1 VQTELCAGTLSDR
14 SLREEKVS
22 VAFLL
27 DTLEQIGEALK
38 QMHGLGI
45 LHCDIKPENV
55 LVALNPGPQ
64 PTSSNDGPGV
74 LKIGDFGQSC
84 SVSEGPQIKDGT
96 EGDCSYMAPE
106 LLNDKAEHTGAVD
119 VFSTGLLL
127 FEVASRQ
134 QLPQMGPVWH
144 AFRNGGAASYLEGHV
159 PSEVQDIILAM
170 LHPNPRNRPTA
181 QQLIDSAQQ
190 LRREHGLE
198 YTYTRPLELD
208 TLDSGPKG
216 FFGRARLML
225 HNGRAQRERPP
236 RSAMR
241 PSNQN
246 RRRNVNLRL
255 S

>member
-1 VQTELCAGTLSDR
+1 MLVSFTQSYAKAFTPNFRSQFTDLVLVGQGMFSEVYRGTSVTDGKVYAIKRSKTPFNTNKKRALLLKEIDLLARIGLHPHIVDVQQCWQEQGHFFVQTELCAGTLSDR

-144 AFRNGGAASYLEGHV
+144 AFRNGPHS
-159 PSEVQDIILAM
+159 
-170 LHPNPRNRPTA
+170 
-181 QQLIDSAQQ
+181 
-190 LRREHGLE
+190 
-198 YTYTRPLELD
+198 
-208 TLDSGPKG
+208 
-216 FFGRARLML
+216 FFVVFL
-225 HNGRAQRERPP
+225 
-236 RSAMR
+236 
-241 PSNQN
+241 
-246 RRRNVNLRL
+246 
-255 S
+255 